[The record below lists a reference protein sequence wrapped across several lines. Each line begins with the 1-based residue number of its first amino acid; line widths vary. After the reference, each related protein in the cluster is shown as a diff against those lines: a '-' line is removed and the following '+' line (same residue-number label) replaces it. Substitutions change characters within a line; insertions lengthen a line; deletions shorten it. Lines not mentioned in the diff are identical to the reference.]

1 MKIILDAGHGAG
13 KEHNRGGL
21 LFNEGD
27 QNYKFSLTL
36 KKALERYDGIEALLT
51 RKNGNDNPSLRD
63 RGRMYTGD
71 LFLSLHSN
79 AAQKSVRGCEIWES
93 VKDRDH
99 KLAEALVRTISTTLK
114 TPNRGVKERFDGK
127 HDWYGVLYFSKST
140 HSMIIEHVFH
150 TNREDSEVYLAKQ
163 NELAEAMA
171 KTIADYY
178 QRKLKASNQA
188 KARDSLNGLNDPKDY
203 YHTQGIYL
211 IKKDCNI
218 HMKPQMSSRITGSV
232 KKGDAFTI
240 IEVKVKSDN
249 SVAGKLKSGKGWITL
264 KDTFVRRLKRI

>member
-1 MKIILDAGHGAG
+1 MRIILDAGHGAG
-13 KEHNRGGL
+13 REHNRGGL

-36 KKALERYDGIEALLT
+36 KKALEKYENIEVLLT

-79 AAQKSVRGCEIWES
+79 AAQKSVRGCELWES

-163 NELAEAMA
+163 NELAEEMA
-171 KTIADYY
+171 KTIANYY
-178 QRKLKASNQA
+178 GKKLKTSSQERSNNM
-188 KARDSLNGLNDPKDY
+188 SGLNDPKDY
-203 YHTQGIYL
+203 YHTTGIYL

-218 HMKPQMSSRITGSV
+218 HIKPQMSSKVMGTV
-232 KKGDAFTI
+232 KQGDAFTI
-240 IEVKVKSDN
+240 IEVKVKADN

>member
-1 MKIILDAGHGAG
+1 MRIILDAGHGAG
-13 KEHNRGGL
+13 REHNRGGL

-36 KKALERYDGIEALLT
+36 KKALERYEGIEVLLT
-51 RKNGNDNPSLRD
+51 RKNGNDNPSLRE
-63 RGRMYTGD
+63 RGKMYTGD
-71 LFLSLHSN
+71 LFISLHSN

-93 VKDRDH
+93 VKDKDH

-127 HDWYGVLYFSKST
+127 RDWYGVLYFSKST

-163 NELAEAMA
+163 NALAEAMA
-171 KTIADYY
+171 KTIAEHYNK
-178 QRKLKASNQA
+178 KLKSNG
-188 KARDSLNGLNDPKDY
+188 KKTDNDRVNNPKDY
-203 YHTQGIYL
+203 YHTTGIYL

-218 HMKPQMSSRITGSV
+218 HAKPQMSSEIKGAV
-232 KKGDAFTI
+232 KAGDAYTI
-240 IEVKVKSDN
+240 VEIKVKADN
-249 SVAGKLKSGKGWITL
+249 SVSGKLKSGAGWITL